1 MLVHV
6 EEIVEIDLKIKLM
19 IIAFLLTGCSTTSDS
34 PEIGHW
40 IDTYPSEYSIWQ
52 CVEPITPYRNKE
64 C

>member
-1 MLVHV
+1 MLAHAK
-6 EEIVEIDLKIKLM
+6 EIVEIDLKIKLM
-19 IIAFLLTGCSTTSDS
+19 IIAFLLIGCSSTSDS

-52 CVEPITPYRNKE
+52 CVEPFSPYRNKE